1 MTIGNG
7 ILMRSFWIG
16 ALLVAAAPAPRESL
30 PPLPAPDY
38 ADTADLAL
46 AAPVAAHV
54 RIADAI
60 PLKKEQ
66 AAGVRPGFFRFYVE
80 SDVIDL
86 IRSPQP
92 LPAKIDY
99 VIDLPATPAGK
110 APRLAK
116 GSDWLILAAPLPG
129 HEADVRLIAPDAQL
143 AYSPAE
149 DQRLRAILREAMAPS
164 PPPVITGVGRAFH
177 VPGSLPGESETQIF
191 LQTADGR
198 PVSLS
203 ILRRPNET
211 PRWSVALSEIVDAAA
226 AAPARDTLLWYRLA
240 CFLPRTLPA
249 QSIPEG
255 TSDADA
261 AAIRADYRLVLDS
274 LGPCGRERREG

>member
-1 MTIGNG
+1 
-7 ILMRSFWIG
+7 MRSLWIG
-16 ALLVAAAPAPRESL
+16 TLLAAAAAAAPRESPPPA
-30 PPLPAPDY
+30 PPLGY

-54 RIADAI
+54 RAVDAI

-66 AAGVRPGFFRFYVE
+66 AAGVRPGFYRFYVE
-80 SDVIDL
+80 ADVISL

-92 LPAKIDY
+92 LPARISY
-99 VIDLPATPAGK
+99 VVDLPAGSNGK
-110 APRLAK
+110 PPRLPKSA
-116 GSDWLILAAPLPG
+116 DYLILAAPV
-129 HEADVRLIAPDAQL
+129 ADHMGEVRLIAPDAQL
-143 AYSPAE
+143 PWSPAGE
-149 DQRLRAILREAMAPS
+149 ERLRAILREAMAPS
-164 PPPVITGVGRAFH
+164 RPPLIAGVGRAFH

-203 ILRRPNET
+203 ILRRPGER
-211 PRWSVALSEIVDAAA
+211 PRWSVALSEIVDEAAA
-226 AAPARDTLLWYRLA
+226 PPARDTLLWYRLA
-240 CFLPRTLPA
+240 CSLPPSLPA
-249 QSIPEG
+249 HSIPEG

-274 LGPCGRERREG
+274 LGPCGRMRRAG